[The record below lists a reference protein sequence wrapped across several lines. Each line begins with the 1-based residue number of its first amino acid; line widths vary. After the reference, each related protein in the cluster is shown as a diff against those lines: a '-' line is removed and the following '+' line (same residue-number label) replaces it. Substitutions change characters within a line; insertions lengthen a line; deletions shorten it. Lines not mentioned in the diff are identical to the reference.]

1 MTEMMNPYDYF
12 DTLVK
17 SIEISI
23 KYASDK
29 IKEFESM
36 KKEDRP
42 DDYWQHKA
50 MYEGAKLAHES
61 DLEMLTSALTYYKGK
76 END

>member
-1 MTEMMNPYDYF
+1 MMNPYYYF
-12 DTLVK
+12 ETLVN

-23 KYASDK
+23 RYATDK
-29 IKEFESM
+29 IKELESM

-42 DDYWQHKA
+42 DDYWQRKA

-61 DLEMLTSALTYYKGK
+61 DLESLTNALKYYKGK